1 MGGLAEQETA
11 VLKMS
16 AQPPRRR
23 EADEPPPAKLP
34 TVDPPPT
41 TGPSVNAPLQ
51 ALERDEILRSRAFSL
66 LVMLLAVVGVVA
78 GLVVPGGQPFGL
90 AILLAGCAVSFATMM
105 FLLYQTFDP
114 LRFRQRRT
122 TLVWFLPAIAVNC
135 AVYYFGVFSPASMLV
150 VLGLYFVGLGKS
162 RAMALAA
169 YVLCALLLLGMA
181 LVPITGGH
189 DVGILVPPLSTTQQI
204 MIVVLMQFILA
215 LTMVIARQSRQSAL
229 VAVGELEQAVRL
241 AAHRQALLLEA
252 RDELE
257 RALRTKRGRFSDQII
272 GHYHLGDVLGRGA
285 MGEVY
290 AAINLRD
297 SSQVAVKLLS
307 QLSLG
312 NANHVLRFFRE
323 LRMAATVESP
333 HVVRVIEIGEQP
345 VPFMVMERLEGGTLS
360 ELLRERRTL
369 LPDEVI
375 ELVEQVG
382 LGITAAGD
390 AGVVHRDLKPQNI
403 FRHHDVWKILDF
415 GVARAMEHGDTLT
428 AGHLVGTPSYM
439 SPEQARG
446 GAVDHRTDLYALAAV
461 AYRALTGHPPFV
473 SADIAET
480 LYRVVHTRP
489 TRPTLLAPE
498 LPRDVDLVLAI
509 GLAREAADRFAT
521 AAELA
526 GTLRAALSRGL
537 SPPLRARGH
546 AIVDAMP
553 WSTGL
558 EDSRKRQ
565 R

>member
-1 MGGLAEQETA
+1 MGGAAEPETA

-16 AQPPRRR
+16 AQPPRRG
-23 EADEPPPAKLP
+23 EKPPAAER
-34 TVDPPPT
+34 TTADPRPS
-41 TGPSVNAPLQ
+41 TGSSIGSPLQ

-66 LVMLLAVVGVVA
+66 LVMLLTIVGVVA
-78 GLVVPGGQPFGL
+78 AFVVPGGQPRGQQ
-90 AILLAGCAVSFATMM
+90 ILLAGCAIAFVSMV

-122 TLVWFLPAIAVNC
+122 TLVWFLPAIAVNS

-169 YVLCALLLLGMA
+169 YVLCALLLAAMA
-181 LVPITGGH
+181 LVPITGGR
-189 DVGILVPPLSTTQQI
+189 DVGILAPTLSTTQQI
-204 MIVVLMQFILA
+204 MILVLMQFILA
-215 LTMVIARQSRQSAL
+215 LTMVIARLSRQSAL

-252 RDELE
+252 RDELD
-257 RALRTKRGRFSDQII
+257 RALRTKRGRFSDQTIA
-272 GHYHLGDVLGRGA
+272 HYHLGDVLGRGA

-290 AAINLRD
+290 AAVDRRD
-297 SSQVAVKLLS
+297 DAQVAVKLLS
-307 QLSLG
+307 QVSLG

-323 LRMAATVESP
+323 LRTAASVESP
-333 HVVRVIEIGEQP
+333 HVVRVIEVGEQP
-345 VPFMVMERLEGGTLS
+345 VPFLVMERLDGGTLA
-360 ELLRERRTL
+360 EILRERRTL
-369 LPDEVI
+369 LPHEVI

-382 LGITAAGD
+382 IGITAAGD

-403 FRHHDVWKILDF
+403 FRHREVWRILDF

-439 SPEQARG
+439 APEQASG

-461 AYRALTGHPPFV
+461 AYRTLTGHPPFS

-498 LPRDVDLVLAI
+498 LPGDVDLVLAI
-509 GLAREAADRFAT
+509 GLAPDASDRFAT
-521 AAELA
+521 AAELGRA
-526 GTLRAALSRGL
+526 LRAAFARGL
-537 SPPLRARGH
+537 SPSLRARGH
-546 AIVDAMP
+546 AIVEAAA
-553 WSTGL
+553 WSSGL
-558 EDSRKRQ
+558 ERSRNRPP
-565 R
+565 